1 MVKLTYMRCINQLH
15 RLVLGEIRLLRKK
28 VRVHMYPLL
37 IVLCQK
43 LKGVSMKTVLP
54 EILKVSFNVIF

>member
-1 MVKLTYMRCINQLH
+1 
-15 RLVLGEIRLLRKK
+15 
-28 VRVHMYPLL
+28 MYPLL

-54 EILKVSFNVIF
+54 EILKISFNVIF